1 MKAYRIRGL
10 SLPGIEVRPADRRD
24 ETMRDAAKRGGRFN
38 LFQRMML
45 RWRELHPYNPVH
57 VIHIPAALDAGRLR
71 ACIGE
76 RLRTAGLTGM
86 VIDRDRWRFRY
97 EGGLEPVQLTVT
109 ASSDPF
115 VELSRAIEREFN
127 LHFASSARVH
137 PFRFLAID
145 NGGTFHLAL
154 AYDHFIAGGDS
165 IARLLTGIACD
176 YTGRGNTAP
185 AAVERYPATYRN
197 LLVRHPIW
205 VLRAIAG
212 LPALIARARKALRPH
227 YADIEDAS
235 NGFVYLRLDPVQVE
249 GLRAAATAW
258 DVTRNDL
265 LMACLMQAIAP
276 VAAGNRSGQRRNEI
290 AVASILNVRREFPR
304 GANDALSPCLAA
316 FRVSHPQP
324 EGIGPQRLAQEV
336 HAVCARVR
344 RDHLYLQSILAL
356 GVSALLWPLLSTRQ
370 RHQFYAKH
378 YPAWAG
384 TTTIDINPIW
394 NAAACADANLDYLR
408 AVPTGPLCP
417 LVFAFTTAHD
427 VLHVGIS
434 FRTSALSRDAINRIA
449 AEFVR
454 RIDSL
459 RFEPP
464 Q

>member
-1 MKAYRIRGL
+1 MNTYRFRGL
-10 SLPGIEVRPADRRD
+10 TLPGAAARTESRD
-24 ETMRDAAKRGGRFN
+24 ETRSETTKTSGRFN

-45 RWRELHPYNPVH
+45 RWRDLHPYNPVH
-57 VIHIPAALDAGRLR
+57 VIRIPAALDAERLR

-86 VIDRDRWRFRY
+86 IIDRDRWRFRY

-109 ASSDPF
+109 ASGDAIA
-115 VELSRAIEREFN
+115 ELSQAIEREFN
-127 LHFASSARVH
+127 LPFASSARVH

-145 NGGTFHLAL
+145 DGGTFHLTL

-165 IARLLTGIACD
+165 IARLLTEIACD
-176 YTGRGNTAP
+176 YTGRGSTAP

-212 LPALIARARKALRPH
+212 LPALIARARKAVRPH
-227 YADIEDAS
+227 YADIEDAR
-235 NGFVYLRLDPVQVE
+235 NGFMYFRLDPVQVRA
-249 GLRAAATAW
+249 LRSAATAW

-265 LMACLMQAIAP
+265 LMACLMQAIA
-276 VAAGNRSGQRRNEI
+276 AAAAENRNGRRRNEI
-290 AVASILNVRREFPR
+290 AVASILNVRRDFPR

-324 EGIGPQRLAQEV
+324 EGIGLQRLAQEV

-370 RHQFYAKH
+370 RHQLYAKH

-394 NAAACADANLDYLR
+394 NTSACADANLDYLR

-417 LVFAFTTAHD
+417 MVFAFTTAHD
-427 VLHVGIS
+427 VLHVGVS
-434 FRTSALSRDAINRIA
+434 FRTTVFSRDAVDRIT

-459 RFEPP
+459 RDG
-464 Q
+464 QLQ